1 MLAFLTDRTVAWW
14 TDTLQATR
22 VVTVSAT
29 GDFLLPI
36 PVRVRQESA
45 AEVIEA
51 LTTEGYFP
59 PDLFAGRDWQFGC
72 LGCASDRDPGGP
84 ASDGCTRETGDHPYY
99 VPEFR
104 SIPEVLAFASRDPAN
119 LLQAAEHVALV
130 QRTYR
135 HELHPVI
142 RWAPRTILQLD
153 AMAKQAIY
161 RSSSARHLAPLD
173 LSADRPIHQSDDVTV
188 RLDGRV
194 LREGGLRGAA
204 WDASLQWLW
213 CHGFHLRYLAD
224 RFTSLRYYTPFREFS
239 R

>member
-1 MLAFLTDRTVAWW
+1 MLAFLTDRTAAWW
-14 TDTLQATR
+14 TDTLQAMR
-22 VVTVSAT
+22 CVTVSAT
-29 GDFLLPI
+29 GDFLLTV

-72 LGCASDRDPGGP
+72 LGCESDRDPGGP

-142 RWAPRTILQLD
+142 RWAPRTIVQLD
-153 AMAKQAIY
+153 ALAKHAIY

-173 LSADRPIHQSDDVTV
+173 LSADRPVYQSDDVTV